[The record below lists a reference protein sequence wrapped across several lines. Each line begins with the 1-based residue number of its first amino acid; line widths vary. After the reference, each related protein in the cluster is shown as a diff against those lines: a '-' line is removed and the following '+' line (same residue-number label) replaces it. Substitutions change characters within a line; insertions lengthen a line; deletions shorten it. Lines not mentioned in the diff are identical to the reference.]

1 MYHVEGE
8 YKTMRTLVD
17 LGDTQIQALDELS
30 KKEKRSR
37 AALIRQAIDD
47 YLAKRHSK
55 QQRDAFGLW
64 GKRKVDGLAY
74 QEKVRR
80 EW

>member
-1 MYHVEGE
+1 MDQA
-8 YKTMRTLVD
+8 MRTLVD
-17 LGDTQIQALDELS
+17 LGDAQIQALDELS

-47 YLAKRHSK
+47 YLAGRRSK
-55 QQRDAFGLW
+55 QEGDAFGLW

-74 QEKVRR
+74 QKKVRG

>member
-1 MYHVEGE
+1 
-8 YKTMRTLVD
+8 MRTLVD
-17 LGDTQIQALDELS
+17 LGNTQVQELDELS

-47 YLAKRHSK
+47 YLARRHSEK
-55 QQRDAFGLW
+55 EDDAFGLW

-74 QEKVRR
+74 QEKVRS

>member
-1 MYHVEGE
+1 
-8 YKTMRTLVD
+8 MRTLVD
-17 LGDTQIQALDELS
+17 LGDAQVEALDELS
-30 KKEKRSR
+30 KRENRSR

-47 YLAKRHSK
+47 YLVKRRSGGD
-55 QQRDAFGLW
+55 DAFGLW

-74 QEKVRR
+74 QEKARR

>member
-1 MYHVEGE
+1 
-8 YKTMRTLVD
+8 MRTLVD
-17 LGDTQIQALDELS
+17 LGDTQIHALDELS

-47 YLAKRHSK
+47 YLQKRHDT
-55 QQRDAFGLW
+55 QEGEAFGLW

-74 QEKVRR
+74 QEKVRG

>member
-1 MYHVEGE
+1 MAA
-8 YKTMRTLVD
+8 
-17 LGDTQIQALDELS
+17 I
-30 KKEKRSR
+30 EKRSR

-47 YLAKRHSK
+47 YLAKK
-55 QQRDAFGLW
+55 PGNQEDDAFGLW
-64 GKRKVDGLAY
+64 GKRKVDGLVY

>member
-1 MYHVEGE
+1 
-8 YKTMRTLVD
+8 MRTLVD

-30 KKEKRSR
+30 KKDKRSR
-37 AALIRQAIDD
+37 AVLIRQAIDD
-47 YLAKRHSK
+47 YLAKRHNK
-55 QQRDAFGLW
+55 QEGDAFGIW
-64 GKRKVDGLAY
+64 GKRRVDGVVY

>member
-1 MYHVEGE
+1 
-8 YKTMRTLVD
+8 MRTLVD
-17 LGDTQIQALDELS
+17 LGDAQVEALDELS

-47 YLAKRHSK
+47 YLGR
-55 QQRDAFGLW
+55 RRDERNGDAFGLW
-64 GKRKVDGLAY
+64 GKRKADGLTY
-74 QEKVRR
+74 QKKVRG